1 MATTTTPGG
10 QRVSI
15 SMCTRTGRHLAT
27 FTRQPGSSLY
37 TLATKPPQVVA
48 FAQVSASGPVAPRC
62 SCHLLSH
69 QTLLWHHH
77 LGHPSLPRL
86 RGMHSRLL
94 VSGLPRSLPPLPP
107 SPAPPCL
114 PCVEGRQRAAPH
126 SSSFPP
132 TNAPLLT
139 LHMDSVSS
147 SAIGSARTFPSYVCT
162 LTEFSSDLL
171 RDFCHWEGIL
181 QSFTLPDSPQQ
192 NGIAEHRI
200 DLVME
205 VARTSMIHA
214 AAPHLLWPFAI
225 WYAAHQLNLWPR
237 DVTFDEWIPFY
248 RLFPYHSAPPPPP
261 PLFLAP
267 GPPPIDP
274 LAPQGPPPSGVS
286 QINTLPCTALFEV
299 AVGSGAA
306 RGDASGGAESEGAG
320 SGGAEPGVAETEG
333 AESRGAKPGVVELG
347 GTRSEDAESGGAEP
361 RGAASSGDP
370 AGASPSLSPRTETLS
385 PQQLLTAGAGGTG
398 GTAAAGPG
406 GALTGG
412 TGAAGT
418 GGVGGAGAG
427 GAGAVGAGAGGT
439 SAGGA
444 GAHQPARGD
453 LAAPP
458 TWLHWL
464 VSCRTTLADLGFAP
478 STSDPS
484 LFLRTDTSLPPFY
497 VLVYVDDLV
506 FATADTKALTLVKL
520 ELQKR
525 HTCCDLNELCSY
537 VGLQITWDRARRTT
551 TLTQSHIVHQVL
563 HCFGFLISSPQPTP
577 LSTGHSLSAP
587 PSDESIEPIGLYP
600 ELVSCLM
607 HLMTCTRPDLAYPL
621 SLLARYVAPGRHRK
635 VHWDAAKRVLC
646 YLRSN
651 GPTGD
656 WRSRLAGLLEI
667 VASGLLA
674 LQATRQLPPPN
685 LPLTVPPPFIGS
697 LGRRGCVG
705 MEVTPVEDTAAS
717 TRRPRPVSPPGFPS
731 VPQFPPRSSL
741 QPVATEPGGVPA
753 GGTRGTG
760 CVGGGCAGS
769 RGARAGGTGTLA
781 PTPHTVRFLTRDQHL
796 LRMEREERER
806 FEGAQKQQQ
815 QQQQQERVEEE
826 SRLHHKRVEQE
837 SHLQQQ
843 VHSGCSCSSSRRGQR
858 SHESSS
864 RGRYRRTVFHD
875 PLSDYLRSSR
885 PVVSRVLS
893 TLVTHP
899 TAPLSS
905 DSAVFTTV
913 AGFASSHRLDYAA
926 HLVSGS
932 ARSPFFGGAPVFPLE
947 VLEDRQFE
955 LGFLAATVPHLCAML
970 LAPAG
975 DLDALDIPI
984 PRTHTE
990 AVSRPWASYWIAAE
1004 EAEMAS
1010 YRSTGTYVN
1019 AVPPPGTNVVGGMW
1033 IYEVKRPPGA
1043 PPVFKARYMASG
1055 FSQQEGVDFF
1065 QTFAPTPKMT
1075 TLRGSLHEQIW
1086 LRRPPSFTGSFT
1098 PGTQWQLRGP
1108 VYGLR
1113 QAPREWHD
1121 MLRTTLAAL
1130 DFFPSSADPSLFVHR
1145 GSTPF
1150 FVLVYIDNLV
1160 FTTPNRRTL
1169 ASVKEE
1175 LQRRHTCTDLGE
1187 QQRYLGLQITKD
1199 RAARTITLTQWH
1211 MVERILTRST
1221 QASSVFSSGCEAEV
1235 YAAAMAAQELRW
1247 LSFLHTDL
1255 GERPRSP
1262 PVFFA
1267 DNRSAILLC
1276 EEPRLV
1282 GKAKHIQ
1289 VRYFLLQEFQQCGQ
1303 ALVQRV
1309 VSEANTA
1316 DIFTNALPPWLARV
1330 DQCLLIFLVFVI
1342 SSHSFTSHYF
1352 DMVHGPL
1359 PSPPI
1364 PLVGSLSSSPWT
1376 RRSPLSHAVS
1386 PEHRRSR
1393 YRADGLFHLVLHS
1406 HIPPPPVLPQ
1416 PPKSPLIVI
1425 HNPLSDYL
1433 CATRP
1438 VVSRVLSAL
1447 VTHPTS
1453 PPCLS
1458 WLLLPLLLA
1467 LPLPIA
1473 LSTPL
1478 TWPSKDKQLEL
1489 GFLAAVVPHLCAMLL
1504 APEGD
1509 PDALD
1514 IPIPHTHAKAVSGPR
1529 ASYGIAA
1536 EEAQM
1541 ASYRSTSTYID
1552 TVPPPGANVVSGMW
1566 HYKVK
1571 QPPGSPPVSKAC
1583 YLARGF
1589 SQREGEDF
1597 FQTFPPTPKMTTLW
1611 APCEWH
1617 DTICTTLA
1625 ALDFFPSSADPSLFV
1640 RLGSTPFFVIVYVD
1654 NLVFATTDGR
1664 ALASAKEELLRRHTC
1679 TDLGELQRY
1688 LGLQI
1693 TRDRAARTITM
1704 THSHMVEQILT
1715 RFRFP
1720 FSKVQPTPLA
1730 VDHGLTDT
1738 PSSESFES
1746 SCPYL
1751 ELVDRLILGTGAV
1764 LWRSTRAST
1773 VSSSYCEAEVY
1784 AAAMAAQELR
1794 WLSFLHTDLGE
1805 RPRSPPILFD
1815 DNRSA
1820 ILLCKEP

>member
-1 MATTTTPGG
+1 
-10 QRVSI
+10 
-15 SMCTRTGRHLAT
+15 
-27 FTRQPGSSLY
+27 
-37 TLATKPPQVVA
+37 
-48 FAQVSASGPVAPRC
+48 
-62 SCHLLSH
+62 
-69 QTLLWHHH
+69 
-77 LGHPSLPRL
+77 
-86 RGMHSRLL
+86 
-94 VSGLPRSLPPLPP
+94 
-107 SPAPPCL
+107 
-114 PCVEGRQRAAPH
+114 
-126 SSSFPP
+126 
-132 TNAPLLT
+132 
-139 LHMDSVSS
+139 
-147 SAIGSARTFPSYVCT
+147 
-162 LTEFSSDLL
+162 
-171 RDFCHWEGIL
+171 
-181 QSFTLPDSPQQ
+181 
-192 NGIAEHRI
+192 
-200 DLVME
+200 
-205 VARTSMIHA
+205 
-214 AAPHLLWPFAI
+214 
-225 WYAAHQLNLWPR
+225 
-237 DVTFDEWIPFY
+237 
-248 RLFPYHSAPPPPP
+248 
-261 PLFLAP
+261 
-267 GPPPIDP
+267 
-274 LAPQGPPPSGVS
+274 
-286 QINTLPCTALFEV
+286 
-299 AVGSGAA
+299 
-306 RGDASGGAESEGAG
+306 
-320 SGGAEPGVAETEG
+320 
-333 AESRGAKPGVVELG
+333 
-347 GTRSEDAESGGAEP
+347 
-361 RGAASSGDP
+361 
-370 AGASPSLSPRTETLS
+370 
-385 PQQLLTAGAGGTG
+385 
-398 GTAAAGPG
+398 
-406 GALTGG
+406 
-412 TGAAGT
+412 
-418 GGVGGAGAG
+418 
-427 GAGAVGAGAGGT
+427 
-439 SAGGA
+439 
-444 GAHQPARGD
+444 
-453 LAAPP
+453 
-458 TWLHWL
+458 
-464 VSCRTTLADLGFAP
+464 
-478 STSDPS
+478 
-484 LFLRTDTSLPPFY
+484 
-497 VLVYVDDLV
+497 
-506 FATADTKALTLVKL
+506 
-520 ELQKR
+520 
-525 HTCCDLNELCSY
+525 
-537 VGLQITWDRARRTT
+537 
-551 TLTQSHIVHQVL
+551 
-563 HCFGFLISSPQPTP
+563 
-577 LSTGHSLSAP
+577 
-587 PSDESIEPIGLYP
+587 
-600 ELVSCLM
+600 
-607 HLMTCTRPDLAYPL
+607 
-621 SLLARYVAPGRHRK
+621 
-635 VHWDAAKRVLC
+635 
-646 YLRSN
+646 
-651 GPTGD
+651 
-656 WRSRLAGLLEI
+656 
-667 VASGLLA
+667 
-674 LQATRQLPPPN
+674 
-685 LPLTVPPPFIGS
+685 
-697 LGRRGCVG
+697 

-843 VHSGCSCSSSRRGQR
+843 VQSQTQQDRVEDCSSSRRGQR

-1075 TLRGSLHEQIW
+1075 TLR
-1086 LRRPPSFTGSFT
+1086 
-1098 PGTQWQLRGP
+1098 
-1108 VYGLR
+1108 
-1113 QAPREWHD
+1113 APREWHD

-1211 MVERILTRST
+1211 MVERILTRFCFLFSQVQPT
-1221 QASSVFSSGCEAEV
+1221 PLAVDHGLTAPLSDEPFESSGPYPELVGCLVYLMTCTRPDLAYPLSVLARFVAPGRHRPSHKYAAKRASSVFSSGCEAEV

-1316 DIFTNALPPWLARV
+1316 DIFTNALPP
-1330 DQCLLIFLVFVI
+1330 
-1342 SSHSFTSHYF
+1342 Y
-1352 DMVHGPL
+1352 
-1359 PSPPI
+1359 
-1364 PLVGSLSSSPWT
+1364 
-1376 RRSPLSHAVS
+1376 
-1386 PEHRRSR
+1386 
-1393 YRADGLFHLVLHS
+1393 
-1406 HIPPPPVLPQ
+1406 
-1416 PPKSPLIVI
+1416 
-1425 HNPLSDYL
+1425 
-1433 CATRP
+1433 
-1438 VVSRVLSAL
+1438 
-1447 VTHPTS
+1447 
-1453 PPCLS
+1453 
-1458 WLLLPLLLA
+1458 
-1467 LPLPIA
+1467 
-1473 LSTPL
+1473 
-1478 TWPSKDKQLEL
+1478 
-1489 GFLAAVVPHLCAMLL
+1489 
-1504 APEGD
+1504 
-1509 PDALD
+1509 ALD

-1611 APCEWH
+1611 VLLHIATQP
-1617 DTICTTLA
+1617 
-1625 ALDFFPSSADPSLFV
+1625 LDFFPSSADPSLFV

-1751 ELVDRLILGTGAV
+1751 ELVDRLMYLMTCTCPDLAYPLSVLARFVAPGRHRPSHKYAAKRVANLGTGAV